1 MGLTSAGGDNHPYLI
16 LESVATPL
24 IVMRDR
30 RVVYANSAATG
41 IARMLAQNRFDYRP
55 GERVA
60 LYIPSDSDHEQC
72 FTVEMRSLPGDG
84 EILLTF
90 LDCTESLLSGSQALG
105 VERESLRAALEK
117 EQDINQMRYNLI
129 TTVSHELRT
138 PLAVILAA
146 SELLERYHDQLPPHK
161 RAQYLVRI
169 KSQIEYLRE
178 MLKDITFVTRGAI
191 DDSDE
196 PPADID
202 LLAICQTLVDRTRD
216 SIGMDHEF
224 IVTHDLPAYPMYM
237 QAHYINRIVFN
248 LLWNALKSSPPASR
262 ISLRLRST
270 EQDYVIDIADQGP
283 GITPDEIDQ
292 IFKPWR
298 TVTGY
303 SGSSLGMG
311 LGLSVVQE
319 YVKKIGG
326 SISVRSE
333 LGGGS
338 VFTVVIPRTFP
349 PAESESKLV

>member
-1 MGLTSAGGDNHPYLI
+1 MAGGGDIHPYSL
-16 LESVATPL
+16 LEAVATPL
-24 IVMRDR
+24 IVMRDH
-30 RVVYANSAATG
+30 RVVYANSAAAG
-41 IARMLAQNRFDYRP
+41 IAKMMAQNRFDYRP

-60 LYIPSDSDHEQC
+60 LYVPSESDQEQC
-72 FTVEMRSLPGDG
+72 FTVEMRPLSREG

-90 LDCTESLLSGSQALG
+90 IDCTALLAPNAQAFGL
-105 VERESLRAALEK
+105 EREALRSALEK
-117 EQDINQMRYNLI
+117 EQEINQMRYNLI

-146 SELLERYHDQLPPHK
+146 SELLERYHDRLEPHK
-161 RAQYLVRI
+161 RTLYLARI

-178 MLKDITFVTRGAI
+178 MLKDITFVTRGTI

-196 PPADID
+196 LPGTID
-202 LLAICQTLVDRTRD
+202 LVDVCQTLVSRTRD

-224 IVTHDLPAYPMYM
+224 IVTHDLPALKLYVK
-237 QAHYINRIVFN
+237 AHYINRIVFN
-248 LLWNALKSSPPASR
+248 LLWNALKSSPPGSR
-262 ISLRLRST
+262 ISIRMRST
-270 EQDYVIDIADQGP
+270 EQDYVLDIADQGP

-338 VFTVVIPRTFP
+338 VFTVVIPRVSA
-349 PAESESKLV
+349 PAV